1 MPAEAARHD
10 VEISLSRAASLSEA
24 KPSLAARIAALK
36 AYLMMCAETCAD
48 YYAAAAAY
56 DQLSGLSDAE
66 LSRRGLAATPSPATS
81 RRPAT
86 ARTADARPRRAQ

>member
-1 MPAEAARHD
+1 MT

-48 YYAAAAAY
+48 YYAAAAVY
-56 DQLSGLSDAE
+56 EQLSGLSDAE
-66 LSRRGLAATPSPATS
+66 LSRRGLARDTL
-81 RRPAT
+81 
-86 ARTADARPRRAQ
+86 ARDIASLAGRAQ

>member
-1 MPAEAARHD
+1 MT

-48 YYAAAAAY
+48 YYAAAAVY
-56 DQLSGLSDAE
+56 EQLSGLSDAE
-66 LSRRGLAATPSPATS
+66 LSRRGLARDTLAHDIAL
-81 RRPAT
+81 AG
-86 ARTADARPRRAQ
+86 RAQ